1 MKRREFLAGTAAL
14 LVQPEHL
21 HAQGKPRR
29 MGFLGLWAD
38 DPTRDPIHAAWLS
51 GLREKGWIEGKNLLV
66 EYRYAPDRLPALAAE
81 LVGLTP
87 DVLVAPGPLA
97 VQVLK
102 SVTSTIP
109 IVFVAV
115 ADPPGL
121 GLVQSLARPGG
132 NITGVAT
139 MVPDDFGAKRLE
151 ILRELVPSASKI
163 AILINP
169 NNPMHRLN
177 FGEFLARTAQRLGV
191 TLLTVEATAPDELDV
206 GFASAAAQHADAVL
220 DMGDSLTF
228 FQAPRVVAL
237 AAKYHLPT
245 SYLFRRCADL
255 GGLIVY
261 GPDFVDLYRRATG
274 YVDKILRGAKP
285 ADLPV
290 EQPTKFAL
298 VINLKTAKALGLT
311 VPPSLLVRADHVIE

>member
-1 MKRREFLAGTAAL
+1 
-14 LVQPEHL
+14 
-21 HAQGKPRR
+21 
-29 MGFLGLWAD
+29 MGFLGQWAD

-87 DVLVAPGPLA
+87 DVLVAPGPRA

-102 SVTSTIP
+102 SETSNIP

-115 ADPPGL
+115 ADPLGL

-177 FGEFLARTAQRLGV
+177 LGEFLSRTAERLGV
-191 TLLTVEATAPDELDV
+191 TLLTVEATTPDELDV

-220 DMGDSLTF
+220 DMGDTLTF
-228 FQAPRVVAL
+228 FQAPRIVAL
-237 AAKYHLPT
+237 AAEYHLPT
-245 SYLFRRCADL
+245 GYLFRRCADL

-261 GPDFVDLYRRATG
+261 GPDFADLYRRAAG
-274 YVDKILRGAKP
+274 YVDKILKGTKP

-298 VINLKTAKALGLT
+298 VINFKTAKTLGLT
-311 VPPSLLVRADHVIE
+311 VPPSLLVRADEVIE

>member
-1 MKRREFLAGTAAL
+1 
-14 LVQPEHL
+14 
-21 HAQGKPRR
+21 

-115 ADPPGL
+115 ADPLGL

-311 VPPSLLVRADHVIE
+311 VPPSLRVRADHVIE

>member
-1 MKRREFLAGTAAL
+1 
-14 LVQPEHL
+14 
-21 HAQGKPRR
+21 

-115 ADPPGL
+115 ADPLGL

-290 EQPTKFAL
+290 EQPT
-298 VINLKTAKALGLT
+298 N
-311 VPPSLLVRADHVIE
+311 SRW

>member
-1 MKRREFLAGTAAL
+1 MCSS
-14 LVQPEHL
+14 P
-21 HAQGKPRR
+21 
-29 MGFLGLWAD
+29 LGRWQC
-38 DPTRDPIHAAWLS
+38 
-51 GLREKGWIEGKNLLV
+51 N
-66 EYRYAPDRLPALAAE
+66 
-81 LVGLTP
+81 
-87 DVLVAPGPLA
+87 
-97 VQVLK
+97 LK

-115 ADPPGL
+115 ADPLGL

-206 GFASAAAQHADAVL
+206 GFASAAA
-220 DMGDSLTF
+220 
-228 FQAPRVVAL
+228 
-237 AAKYHLPT
+237 PT
-245 SYLFRRCADL
+245 CR
-255 GGLIVY
+255 
-261 GPDFVDLYRRATG
+261 RRAG
-274 YVDKILRGAKP
+274 YG
-285 ADLPV
+285 
-290 EQPTKFAL
+290 
-298 VINLKTAKALGLT
+298 
-311 VPPSLLVRADHVIE
+311 